1 MALETIGIYKYYG
14 KRCVVKNVSI
24 RVTPGNVVG
33 LLGPNGAGKTTT
45 FYTIMGE
52 VTADQGKVLLD
63 GEDIT
68 HLSMPQRAR
77 KGIGY
82 LAQDPTIF
90 RKLTVEENIKLVLEL
105 TNLTPKE
112 QKEMLEEL
120 IEEFQLQK
128 VRKNLGYTLSGGER
142 RRVEI
147 ARVLALSPKYIL
159 LDEPFAGVDPITVQN
174 LQETISYLREKG
186 LGILITDHNVRDT
199 LAITD
204 YAYIIFSGE
213 VLISGTPD
221 EIVNSDMAK
230 RFFLGERFNL

>member
-14 KRCVVKNVSI
+14 KRCVVKNVYLT
-24 RVTPGNVVG
+24 VTPGKVIG

-52 VTADQGKVLLD
+52 VFAEQGKVLLD

-68 HLSMPQRAR
+68 YLSMPKRAR

-105 TNLTPKE
+105 TDLSPLE
-112 QKEMLEEL
+112 QKRRLEEL
-120 IEEFQLQK
+120 IDEFKLQEL
-128 VRKNLGYTLSGGER
+128 RKNLGYTLSGGER

-159 LDEPFAGVDPITVQN
+159 LDEPFAGVDPLTVQN
-174 LQETISYLREKG
+174 LQETISYLSSKG
-186 LGILITDHNVRDT
+186 LGILVTDHNVRDT
-199 LAITD
+199 LEITD
-204 YAYIIFSGE
+204 YAYIISSGE
-213 VLISGTPD
+213 VLISGTPE
-221 EIVNSDMAK
+221 EIINNEVAK
-230 RFFLGERFNL
+230 KIFLGERFNL

>member
-1 MALETIGIYKYYG
+1 M
-14 KRCVVKNVSI
+14 
-24 RVTPGNVVG
+24 
-33 LLGPNGAGKTTT
+33 
-45 FYTIMGE
+45 
-52 VTADQGKVLLD
+52 
-63 GEDIT
+63 ED
-68 HLSMPQRAR
+68 
-77 KGIGY
+77 
-82 LAQDPTIF
+82 
-90 RKLTVEENIKLVLEL
+90 NIKLVLEL
-105 TNLTPKE
+105 TNLTPIE
-112 QKEMLEEL
+112 QKEILEEL

>member
-1 MALETIGIYKYYG
+1 
-14 KRCVVKNVSI
+14 
-24 RVTPGNVVG
+24 
-33 LLGPNGAGKTTT
+33 
-45 FYTIMGE
+45 
-52 VTADQGKVLLD
+52 
-63 GEDIT
+63 
-68 HLSMPQRAR
+68 MPQRAR

-112 QKEMLEEL
+112 QKKKLEEL
-120 IEEFQLQK
+120 IDEFQLHK

-147 ARVLALSPKYIL
+147 ARVLALSPRYIL

-174 LQETISYLREKG
+174 LQETIYYLKDKG

-213 VLISGTPD
+213 VLISGTPG
-221 EIVNSDMAK
+221 EIISSDIAK

>member
-14 KRCVVKNVSI
+14 KRCVVKDVSLQ
-24 RVTPGNVVG
+24 VEPGMVVG

-52 VTADQGKVLLD
+52 VFADAGKVLLE

-68 HLSMPQRAR
+68 YFSMPKRA
-77 KGIGY
+77 KMGLGY

-90 RKLTVEENIKLVLEL
+90 RKLSVEDNIRLVLEL

-112 QKEMLEEL
+112 QKIKLDEL
-120 IEEFQLQK
+120 IEEFHLQE
-128 VRKNLGYTLSGGER
+128 VRKNYGYSLSGGER

-159 LDEPFAGVDPITVQN
+159 LDEPFAGVDPLTVQN
-174 LQETISYLREKG
+174 LQETIYYLRNKN

-204 YAYIIFSGE
+204 YAYIIYAGE
-213 VLISGTPD
+213 ILISGTPN
-221 EIVNSDMAK
+221 EIVNNDLAK
-230 RFFLGERFNL
+230 KFFLGERFNI